1 MNPNFVIIGLPASG
15 KTTFLAALWH
25 LIEAD
30 ETDCRLKLDR
40 YEGDLKY
47 LNSIAE
53 AWRTFKKVPRT
64 SQVVGD
70 VDVTIHFIDTQ
81 TDVRGRAFF
90 PDLAGETF
98 DVQIESRRC
107 RPIFQKNINADDG
120 ILLFISANS
129 KQDGLS
135 IIELNSM
142 MPSDEQSETLP
153 EKVEPELD
161 KSTSIVNDGERRQNA
176 AALAEWEPKKVPAQV
191 RIVQIL
197 SDLLRPPF
205 MPRKRQL
212 VVILS
217 AWDVVKS
224 TQLTPPAWLAA
235 NMPLVDQFVRTN
247 EDSFSVKIYGV
258 SAQGVSLDD
267 SKAVGQAAKLTPSHR
282 ISIVGLSQSGHD
294 ITEPLA
300 WLISAK

>member
-1 MNPNFVIIGLPASG
+1 MNPNFVIIGLPGSG

-30 ETDCRLKLDR
+30 ETDSRLKLDR
-40 YEGDLKY
+40 YEGNLKY

-70 VDVTIHFIDTQ
+70 IDVAIYFVDSQTQ
-81 TDVRGRAFF
+81 AKGCAFF

-98 DVQIESRRC
+98 DVQVESRRC
-107 RPIFQKNINADDG
+107 RPIFRKNVDADDG
-120 ILLFISANS
+120 ILFFISADA
-129 KQDGLS
+129 KQDNLS

-142 MPSDEQSETLP
+142 MPPEDREVTTTKKPAGLYTEVSD
-153 EKVEPELD
+153 D
-161 KSTSIVNDGERRQNA
+161 VNDMRDPEA
-176 AALAEWEPKKVPAQV
+176 LPLAEWEPKKVPAQV

-205 MPRKRQL
+205 AARKRRL
-212 VVILS
+212 AVVLS

-224 TQLTPPAWLAA
+224 TGLSPAQWLAS
-235 NMPLVDQFVRTN
+235 NMPLVDQFLQTN
-247 EDSFSVKIYGV
+247 DEFYVARIYGV
-258 SAQGVSLDD
+258 SAQGVSLDNIE
-267 SKAVGQAAKLTPSHR
+267 AVDLAAKLPSSHR
-282 ISIVGLSQSGHD
+282 ISIVGPSESGHD
-294 ITEPLA
+294 ITQPLV
-300 WLISAK
+300 WLISTK

>member
-70 VDVTIHFIDTQ
+70 VDVAIHFVDSQ
-81 TDVRGRAFF
+81 TDVKGRAFF
-90 PDLAGETF
+90 PDLAGEAF
-98 DVQIESRRC
+98 DVQVVSRRC
-107 RPIFQKNINADDG
+107 RPIFQKNIDADDG
-120 ILLFISANS
+120 ILLFISANA

-135 IIELNSM
+135 IVELNSM
-142 MPSDEQSETLP
+142 MPPEEHSETRQ
-153 EKVEPELD
+153 EKAEPEPGA
-161 KSTSIVNDGERRQNA
+161 SMSAENNHERDPNA
-176 AALAEWEPKKVPAQV
+176 SALAEWEPKKVPAQV

-205 MPRKRQL
+205 MSRKRQL

-217 AWDVVKS
+217 AWDVVES
-224 TQLTPPAWLAA
+224 TKLSPPGWLSA
-235 NMPLVDQFVRTN
+235 NMPLADQFLRTN
-247 EDSFSVKIYGV
+247 GDSFSVKIYGV

-267 SKAVGQAAKLTPSHR
+267 SEAVGQAAKLTPSHR
-282 ISIVGLSQSGHD
+282 ISIVGPSQRGHD

>member
-1 MNPNFVIIGLPASG
+1 MNTNFVIIGLPASG

-64 SQVVGD
+64 SQVGD
-70 VDVTIHFIDTQ
+70 VDVAIHLVDSQ
-81 TDVRGRAFF
+81 THAKGRAFF

-98 DVQIESRRC
+98 DVQVESRRC
-107 RPIFQKNINADDG
+107 RPVFCKNVDADDG

-135 IIELNSM
+135 IVELNSM
-142 MPSDEQSETLP
+142 MPPEDPEVPKINAESEPTITATAENNDERDPNAPALP
-153 EKVEPELD
+153 
-161 KSTSIVNDGERRQNA
+161 
-176 AALAEWEPKKVPAQV
+176 EWEPKKVPAQV

-205 MPRKRQL
+205 APRKRQL

-217 AWDVVKS
+217 AWDVVAS
-224 TQLTPPAWLAA
+224 TKLSPPEWLAA
-235 NMPLVDQFVRTN
+235 NMPLVDQFLRTN
-247 EDSFSVKIYGV
+247 DESFAVQIYGV
-258 SAQGVSLDD
+258 SAQGVSLDNTE
-267 SKAVGQAAKLTPSHR
+267 AIGRAAKLPPSRR
-282 ISIVGLSQSGHD
+282 ISIIGPSESGHD

-300 WLISAK
+300 WLISTK

>member
-1 MNPNFVIIGLPASG
+1 MNPNFVIIGLPGSG

-64 SQVVGD
+64 SQVGD
-70 VDVTIHFIDTQ
+70 VDVTIHFVDSQTQ
-81 TDVRGRAFF
+81 ANGRAFF

-98 DVQIESRRC
+98 DEQVQSRRC
-107 RPIFQKNINADDG
+107 RPVFCKNVDADDG

-135 IIELNSM
+135 IVELNSM
-142 MPSDEQSETLP
+142 MPPEDSEVTKVGTASESTRPTAPDGAGEPAPNAPLLP
-153 EKVEPELD
+153 
-161 KSTSIVNDGERRQNA
+161 
-176 AALAEWEPKKVPAQV
+176 EWEPKKVPAQV

-205 MPRKRQL
+205 VPRKRRL
-212 VVILS
+212 AVILS
-217 AWDVVKS
+217 AWDVVAS
-224 TQLTPPAWLAA
+224 TQLSPPEWLSA
-235 NMPLVDQFVRTN
+235 NMPLVDQFLRTN
-247 EDSFSVKIYGV
+247 EESFTVRIYGV
-258 SAQGVSLDD
+258 SAQGVSLDNGE
-267 SKAVGQAAKLTPSHR
+267 AVGRAAKLAPSRR
-282 ISIVGLSQSGHD
+282 ISIIGPSENGHD

-300 WLISAK
+300 WLISTK

>member
-30 ETDCRLKLDR
+30 ETDCRLRLDR

-70 VDVTIHFIDTQ
+70 VDVTIHFIDSQ
-81 TDVRGRAFF
+81 TNDKGRAFF

-107 RPIFQKNINADDG
+107 RPIFQKNIDADDG
-120 ILLFISANS
+120 ILLFISVNS

-135 IIELNSM
+135 IVELNSM
-142 MPSDEQSETLP
+142 MPPEEQLETQRENAEL
-153 EKVEPELD
+153 EPI
-161 KSTSIVNDGERRQNA
+161 TSAAPGNDGDRNA
-176 AALAEWEPKKVPAQV
+176 NVAALAEWEPKKVPAQV

-205 MPRKRQL
+205 VPRKRQL
-212 VVILS
+212 VVMLS

-224 TQLTPPAWLAA
+224 TQLSPPAWLTA
-235 NMPLVDQFVRTN
+235 NMPLVDQFLRTN
-247 EDSFSVKIYGV
+247 DDSFAVKIYGV

-267 SKAVGQAAKLTPSHR
+267 SNAVGQAAKLTPSHR
-282 ISIVGLSQSGHD
+282 ISIIGPSQSGHD

>member
-64 SQVVGD
+64 SQVGD
-70 VDVTIHFIDTQ
+70 IDVAIHFVDSQ
-81 TDVRGRAFF
+81 TGSKGRAFF
-90 PDLAGETF
+90 PDLAGEAF
-98 DVQIESRRC
+98 DVQVESRRC
-107 RPIFQKNINADDG
+107 RQVFRKNVDADDG
-120 ILLFISANS
+120 ILLFISANAN
-129 KQDGLS
+129 QDGLS
-135 IIELNSM
+135 IVELNSM
-142 MPSDEQSETLP
+142 MPPEDSERPPVAAEPSATMPPVSESGDERDPSASVQ
-153 EKVEPELD
+153 
-161 KSTSIVNDGERRQNA
+161 
-176 AALAEWEPKKVPAQV
+176 AEWEPKKVPVQV

-197 SDLLRPPF
+197 SDLLRSPF
-205 MPRKRQL
+205 APRKRQL

-217 AWDVVKS
+217 AWDVVAS
-224 TQLTPPAWLAA
+224 TMQTPSGWLAA
-235 NMPLVDQFVRTN
+235 NMPLVDQFLQTN
-247 EDSFSVKIYGV
+247 DDSFSAQIYGV
-258 SAQGVSLDD
+258 SAQGVSLDN
-267 SKAVGQAAKLTPSHR
+267 SEAVDRAAKLPPSHR
-282 ISIVGLSQSGHD
+282 ISIIGPSRSGHD

-300 WLISAK
+300 WLISTK